1 MKKIFLLLLV
11 IFAMSGCGGSYQ
23 DKTSAEPEK
32 KSVEKTPAPISADK
46 KILVVYFSRTGEE
59 YNVGNITKGNTAIV
73 AEFIAQKTGA
83 DLFEIKSATPYPN
96 EYEACTELAKKELE
110 ENVRPALEKNIDNL
124 TQYDTIF
131 LGYPIWWGA
140 LPRVMMTFLESNDF
154 SGKTII
160 PFCTHGGSGLAG
172 TEREI
177 KNACPNSKVLDGLAI
192 SGRTAQNDLATAQ
205 KDVDAWLKG
214 LGY

>member
-1 MKKIFLLLLV
+1 MKKIFLLLLMILTV
-11 IFAMSGCGGSYQ
+11 SGCGGESQ
-23 DKTSAEPEK
+23 DKSPAEPEK
-32 KSVEKTPAPISADK
+32 KSVEKAPTSSADK

-59 YNVGNITKGNTAIV
+59 YAIGRITKGNTAIV
-73 AEFIAQKTGA
+73 AEYIAQKIGA
-83 DLFEIKSATPYPN
+83 DTFEVKPATPYPD
-96 EYEACTELAKKELE
+96 EYEACTEIAKQELE
-110 ENVRPALEKNIDNL
+110 SNARPAFAANVDNL
-124 TQYDTIF
+124 AQYDTIF

-140 LPRVMMTFLESNDF
+140 LPRVMMTFLEANDF

-177 KNACPNSKVLDGLAI
+177 ADACPNAKVLSGLAI
-192 SGRTAQNDLATAQ
+192 VGKTAQNDFPAAQ
-205 KDVDAWLKG
+205 KDVDAWLKD